1 MQLLIKFFVLLVCF
15 ELGNSINS
23 DIDALLEFKK
33 GIIKDPF
40 GHVLDSWEDSTPA
53 SEDCPLNWYGIHCS
67 GNRVA
72 SISLIDIGLVGNIS
86 LSLLAQIEML
96 QNLSLANNQ
105 LTGILPPA
113 LGSIRL
119 LEHLDLSSNLFVGH
133 LPPELMEL
141 GNLIYMNLS
150 WNRFDD
156 SLPSGFEKLQKLKYL
171 DLQGNS
177 FHGDVDDVLGQLQS
191 AVYVDLS
198 QNGFGGSLSSLTDNS
213 SIAGSL
219 QFLNISHNGLSGEL
233 FGKDL
238 VPLFD
243 SLEVFDSSSNQL
255 SGQVPSFNF
264 IVSLKILR
272 LGSNQLSG
280 SFPEALF
287 TGFSMVLNEL
297 DLSCNKLT
305 GPLQSITSTT
315 LQKLNLST
323 NKLSGPLPTKI
334 GGCTHIDLSNNL
346 LSGDISAIRSW
357 GNFVE
362 SIDLSSNRLTGTLM
376 NETSQFLRLKSLR
389 LSNNL
394 LEGEVP
400 VVLGTY
406 PDITAVDLSVN
417 HLSGQLPPSL
427 FTSVRLTN
435 LNLSFNSLTGTI
447 VLDKLTAKSGLV
459 SVDLSNN
466 FLSGSLPREMI
477 TLWQLQLLNVSWNNI
492 SGQIPKDM
500 GMIQG
505 LKYIDLSHNQF
516 EGNIPDNLPNGLSRF
531 NVSYNDLSGNVPT
544 NLLRFPESSFHPGNS
559 LLVFPTK
566 FSNVENANQRRKHHL
581 RRKNEITYGLIAGVF
596 TCATLVLLFI
606 LIYHKVSSGNNSRD
620 ANQRKKSSISWFF
633 RQQKSADQQPP
644 ISSSFS
650 QDQLIRSSSLPARD
664 EQVVIGNTSTSM
676 SQFLSSPPSIRLSSS
691 QHPSILG
698 VYSPDRLA
706 GDLHLFDNSAV
717 FTVEELSRAPAEI
730 IGRSCHG
737 TSYKANLDKGHVLA
751 VKWLKEGI
759 AKSKKEFSREA
770 RKLGT
775 FRHPN
780 LVSLKGYYWGPKEHE
795 KLLISD
801 CVDGL
806 SLTIHLCEFK
816 DRMLRPLSLAQRLT
830 VAADVACCLNYLH
843 NEKSIPHG
851 NLKPTNI
858 IIQSPNM
865 NALVTDYSL
874 HRIMTPSGMAEQ
886 VLNAGALG
894 YRPPEFANTSKPCPS
909 LKSDVYAFGVIL
921 IELLTGRSAGEIV
934 FENPGVVDLT
944 DWVRS
949 LASNNRSYECFDK
962 NMPHEEEDDKGKT
975 LKLMEELLGVALR
988 CIRSADERPE
998 IKTVFNDVSSLLL

>member
-1 MQLLIKFFVLLVCF
+1 
-15 ELGNSINS
+15 
-23 DIDALLEFKK
+23 
-33 GIIKDPF
+33 
-40 GHVLDSWEDSTPA
+40 
-53 SEDCPLNWYGIHCS
+53 
-67 GNRVA
+67 
-72 SISLIDIGLVGNIS
+72 
-86 LSLLAQIEML
+86 ML
-96 QNLSLANNQ
+96 QNLSFANNQ
-105 LTGILPPA
+105 LTGILPPS
-113 LGSIRL
+113 LGSISL

-156 SLPSGFEKLQKLKYL
+156 SLPSGFGKLQKLKYL
-171 DLQGNS
+171 DL
-177 FHGDVDDVLGQLQS
+177 
-191 AVYVDLS
+191 
-198 QNGFGGSLSSLTDNS
+198 
-213 SIAGSL
+213 
-219 QFLNISHNGLSGEL
+219 
-233 FGKDL
+233 
-238 VPLFD
+238 
-243 SLEVFDSSSNQL
+243 
-255 SGQVPSFNF
+255 
-264 IVSLKILR
+264 
-272 LGSNQLSG
+272 
-280 SFPEALF
+280 
-287 TGFSMVLNEL
+287 
-297 DLSCNKLT
+297 
-305 GPLQSITSTT
+305 
-315 LQKLNLST
+315 
-323 NKLSGPLPTKI
+323 
-334 GGCTHIDLSNNL
+334 
-346 LSGDISAIRSW
+346 
-357 GNFVE
+357 
-362 SIDLSSNRLTGTLM
+362 SSNRLKGTLM

-427 FTSVRLTN
+427 FTSGRLTN
-435 LNLSFNSLTGTI
+435 LNLSFNKLTGTI

-500 GMIQG
+500 
-505 LKYIDLSHNQF
+505 
-516 EGNIPDNLPNGLSRF
+516 
-531 NVSYNDLSGNVPT
+531 
-544 NLLRFPESSFHPGNS
+544 
-559 LLVFPTK
+559 
-566 FSNVENANQRRKHHL
+566 
-581 RRKNEITYGLIAGVF
+581 
-596 TCATLVLLFI
+596 
-606 LIYHKVSSGNNSRD
+606 
-620 ANQRKKSSISWFF
+620 
-633 RQQKSADQQPP
+633 
-644 ISSSFS
+644 
-650 QDQLIRSSSLPARD
+650 
-664 EQVVIGNTSTSM
+664 IGNTSTSM
-676 SQFLSSPPSIRLSSS
+676 SQFLSSPPSIRLSST
-691 QHPSILG
+691 QRPSILG

-830 VAADVACCLNYLH
+830 IAADVACCLNHLH

-949 LASNNRSYECFDK
+949 LAGNNRSYECFDK
-962 NMPHEEEDDKGKT
+962 NMPLEEEDDKGRT